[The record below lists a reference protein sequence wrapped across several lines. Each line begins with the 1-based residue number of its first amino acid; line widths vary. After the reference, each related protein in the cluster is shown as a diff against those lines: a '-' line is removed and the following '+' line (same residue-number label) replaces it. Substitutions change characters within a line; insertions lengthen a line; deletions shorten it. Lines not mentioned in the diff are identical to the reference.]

1 MNVKKSEMS
10 RQQLLGYISILER
23 QLVEVKKT
31 EYDLFNKWYNE
42 ICSGITINEGEDVED
57 FVKRVVYITYSEISK
72 EAKK

>member
-10 RQQLLGYISILER
+10 RQQLLGYIGILER
-23 QLVEVKKT
+23 QLAEVKKT

-42 ICSGITINEGEDVED
+42 ICSGITINEGEDVEE
-57 FVKRVVYITYSEISK
+57 FVKRVAYITYSNINK

>member
-10 RQQLLGYISILER
+10 RQQLLGYIGILER
-23 QLVEVKKT
+23 QLAEVKKT